1 MKGGQPGRNMT
12 ESPVS
17 ENLDAILRDFEIVLS
32 GGSLRSVDWS
42 RETLQPF
49 EKNFYKASEASRWA
63 EDLHFEID

>member
-1 MKGGQPGRNMT
+1 MQFCG
-12 ESPVS
+12 
-17 ENLDAILRDFEIVLS
+17 ILKVVFS

-63 EDLHFEID
+63 EELHFEID